1 MFLKALLLALTVT
14 LALPHLARAQEA
26 WPETEVVVRGKA
38 AAGPALWRVTKGD
51 SQVIIL
57 GILPVFPK
65 KQAWSTK
72 RVEGALRGANRLIT
86 PADSSTGIGDAWMM
100 MSKKG
105 LPNRQSLKDALPL
118 ELYTRYETTAKR
130 AGVPIKDF
138 ARDKPIWAG
147 ARLRREVLQKQ
158 ALSDDATLATVR
170 RLATQAG
177 VPVKAAGRYDIGP
190 IFKAVNAMND
200 KAGQDCLRYTLDD
213 IDFDLDRA
221 PLAAKAWAVG
231 DIATVRRHYQGSVLM
246 KCLSGSPKATA
257 MMDRSV
263 TDSARAVTTAL
274 QKPGKTVA
282 VFPLALLLRKG
293 GVLDHLRAQGYDVSN
308 PRD

>member
-1 MFLKALLLALTVT
+1 MSLKALFLALTVT
-14 LALPHLARAQEA
+14 LVLPHMTVAQEA

-38 AAGPALWRVTKGD
+38 AVGPALWRVTKGD

-65 KQAWSTK
+65 KQTWSTK
-72 RVEGALRGANRLIT
+72 RIEGALRGANRLIT

-105 LPNRQSLKDALPL
+105 LPNRQSLKDAVPT
-118 ELYTRYETTAKR
+118 ELYSRYETTAKR

-138 ARDKPIWAG
+138 ARDKP
-147 ARLRREVLQKQ
+147 
-158 ALSDDATLATVR
+158 
-170 RLATQAG
+170 
-177 VPVKAAGRYDIGP
+177 VKAAGRYDMGP
-190 IFKAVNAMND
+190 IFKAVNAMDD
-200 KAGQDCLRYTLDD
+200 KASQACLRYTLDD
-213 IDFDLDRA
+213 IDFNLDRA

-231 DIATVRRHYQGSVLM
+231 DIATVRRHYQGSTLL
-246 KCLSGSPKATA
+246 KCLSGSPQATA
-257 MMDRSV
+257 MMDRAVS
-263 TDSARAVTTAL
+263 DSARAVTTAL
-274 QKPGKTVA
+274 NKPGKTVA

-308 PRD
+308 PKD